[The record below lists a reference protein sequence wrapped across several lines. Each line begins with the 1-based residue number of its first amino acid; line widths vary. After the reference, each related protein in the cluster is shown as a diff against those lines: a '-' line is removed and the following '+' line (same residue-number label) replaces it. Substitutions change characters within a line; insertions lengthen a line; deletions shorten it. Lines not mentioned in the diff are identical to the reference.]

1 MYSKEKYNMSDQ
13 VHHVT
18 DKNFQTEV
26 IESTI
31 PVLVDFWA
39 AWCGPCIKLGPVLEE
54 IAKERKG
61 QVKICKVDVEENPAL
76 SAKFNIR
83 NIPFVVFMK
92 DGQKVSEL
100 VGFQGKQA
108 ILNQIDALI
117 K

>member
-1 MYSKEKYNMSDQ
+1 
-13 VHHVT
+13 
-18 DKNFQTEV
+18 
-26 IESTI
+26 
-31 PVLVDFWA
+31 
-39 AWCGPCIKLGPVLEE
+39 
-54 IAKERKG
+54 
-61 QVKICKVDVEENPAL
+61 VEENPEL
-76 SAKFNIR
+76 SSKFNIR

>member
-1 MYSKEKYNMSDQ
+1 MSDQ

-61 QVKICKVDVEENPAL
+61 QVKMWKKIQSSLQNL
-76 SAKFNIR
+76 I
-83 NIPFVVFMK
+83 FVIF
-92 DGQKVSEL
+92 L
-100 VGFQGKQA
+100 
-108 ILNQIDALI
+108 LLCL
-117 K
+117 